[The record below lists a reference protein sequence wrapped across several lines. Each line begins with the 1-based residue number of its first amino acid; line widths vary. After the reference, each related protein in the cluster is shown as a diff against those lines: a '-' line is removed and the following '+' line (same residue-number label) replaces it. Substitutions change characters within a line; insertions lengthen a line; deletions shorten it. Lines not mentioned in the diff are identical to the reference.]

1 MLSSSP
7 KDLPPPPRVPPLIY
21 DEQRLQE
28 ELKLKMAA
36 AAASSV
42 EPVSRP
48 SPSPFHPS
56 AAAAARVLDSLALTP
71 HLHPLTYLYGGL
83 GGLQA
88 ALTAEHL
95 KSCQSSL
102 GSMLAPAAVTSV
114 SGSAFSIDSILS
126 RPGPMASFPVPPSH
140 FQLQQHHQQ
149 QLQHAQQPPHPRPS
163 PYFPYPSLH
172 PHHPDLLGYPHPFS
186 GLLSPADL
194 ARAAAG
200 SHHAKRKRRHRTI
213 FTEEQLERLEETFQ
227 RTHYPDVMMREE
239 LATKVDLK
247 EERVEVWFKNRRA
260 KWRKQKREQE
270 AAERRSGEVG
280 SSSSSTSSLSVGM
293 AGKTAANSSKL
304 STSGDEGDGDDSICV
319 DEEDRDHDNPED
331 QHERV
336 RMLANDGAADRRLSS
351 GEGRTSASA
360 SSNFSPDSSLD
371 LSQRRATATPS
382 GSYSPAEIKGMCDRS
397 PLHFHLSSDKGNSKT
412 ATVSHSMAPVPGLR
426 RPVEA
431 ETSSI
436 SAYSNDDECSEA
448 ELSP

>member
-1 MLSSSP
+1 MLSSSQ
-7 KDLPPPPRVPPLIY
+7 KDLPPPPRVPPLLY

-36 AAASSV
+36 AAASSA

-56 AAAAARVLDSLALTP
+56 AAAAARVLDTLALTP

-88 ALTAEHL
+88 ALTAEHI

-102 GSMLAPAAVTSV
+102 GSMLAPVATSV

-126 RPGPMASFPVPPSH
+126 RPGPIASFPTPPSH
-140 FQLQQHHQQ
+140 IQLQQHHHQQ
-149 QLQHAQQPPHPRPS
+149 QLQHAQQQSQPRPA
-163 PYFPYPSLH
+163 PYFPYPGLH

-247 EERVEVWFKNRRA
+247 EERVEQQRQQRIK
-260 KWRKQKREQE
+260 KEWRLHMRYF
-270 AAERRSGEVG
+270 
-280 SSSSSTSSLSVGM
+280 T
-293 AGKTAANSSKL
+293 
-304 STSGDEGDGDDSICV
+304 D
-319 DEEDRDHDNPED
+319 DEEQLNRYPKACKQQQ
-331 QHERV
+331 QH
-336 RMLANDGAADRRLSS
+336 
-351 GEGRTSASA
+351 
-360 SSNFSPDSSLD
+360 
-371 LSQRRATATPS
+371 QRRTPRAPGS
-382 GSYSPAEIKGMCDRS
+382 G
-397 PLHFHLSSDKGNSKT
+397 LHAVT
-412 ATVSHSMAPVPGLR
+412 Q
-426 RPVEA
+426 
-431 ETSSI
+431 
-436 SAYSNDDECSEA
+436 
-448 ELSP
+448 